1 MACLSWVKEFWTN
14 CEGGYGVA
22 LVDDVAAC
30 VRHLVASFDNF
41 IKTHRRAHSLT
52 GTHLSQEAKDAY
64 AQWVSS
70 RTALV
75 SPPPPHGT
83 VYESEWESLVAEST
97 QFPRLRITEES
108 VRSWYTGIVAFRQ
121 DLDDLVQE
129 ALDDSEVGEAIG
141 QFLRSHI
148 ECFPMKPRV

>member
-1 MACLSWVKEFWTN
+1 M
-14 CEGGYGVA
+14 
-22 LVDDVAAC
+22 
-30 VRHLVASFDNF
+30 
-41 IKTHRRAHSLT
+41 
-52 GTHLSQEAKDAY
+52 
-64 AQWVSS
+64 
-70 RTALV
+70 
-75 SPPPPHGT
+75 
-83 VYESEWESLVAEST
+83 YESEWESLVAEST